1 MPAVPAL
8 IMGGSALVG
17 SLMGD
22 KSRSDTAKE
31 LSQRTPEELALMK
44 SETGLADQQRS
55 QGSQL
60 FQAGMPAITNTVKY
74 YQTLLGGNRNARM
87 AAVAPEAQDTAAA
100 YQGADLALQRS
111 GARGGERVQAQAENS
126 RAKAGAVA
134 RLVTGVRP
142 QAAAALGAQ
151 GQGLVTASTAA
162 NNSAGGIYGSLL
174 GADQQNRQFAGK
186 IGVEQGNKTSSGIGS
201 LVARLMNGYS
211 NGDKDNKWGFGGDSS
226 SKSNAWD
233 IGGV

>member
-8 IMGGSALVG
+8 IMGGTALVG

-44 SETGLADQQRS
+44 SQTGLADQQRS

-60 FQAGMPAITNTVKY
+60 FAAGMPAITNTVKY
-74 YQTLLGGNRNARM
+74 YQTLLGGNRTARM
-87 AAVAPEAQDTAAA
+87 NAVAPEAQDTAAA

-111 GARGGERVQAQAENS
+111 GARGGERAQAQAENS
-126 RAKAGAVA
+126 RSKAGAVA

-151 GQGLVTASTAA
+151 GQGLVGASTAA
-162 NNSAGGIYGSLL
+162 NASAGGIYGNLL
-174 GADQQNRQFAGK
+174 GADQQNRQQANTQGLQ
-186 IGVEQGNKTSSGIGS
+186 QGNKTSSNMGS
-201 LVARLMNGYS
+201 LFARLIGNYPGL
-211 NGDKDNKWGFGGDSS
+211 GKGKWGFGDSGGGD
-226 SKSNAWD
+226 
-233 IGGV
+233 GGNSQLDL